1 MRCGYVSLAA
11 CACLSAMA
19 SDQTVTDAMSTGRS
33 AVATPQFQPHA
44 RLSTMPFTR
53 VPRLLARLRTAVAAA
68 ALAPLTLWAASSTS
82 VSVEDGQRSHSGSN
96 GVVFRVGAGVAGG
109 QTGVHASRSESWI
122 ESAYGSAYARA
133 NLATA
138 SMHAA
143 TSSTPTWL
151 PPSIEGSTAAAAMSD
166 RLYFDVLGADA
177 NTVTAIEVIWRQTGS
192 ISAQLNTGW
201 AATMSLQGK
210 GGGLSLERRVRFDS
224 TPGKSLLDQDKLQ
237 IIAPDM
243 SRITFDSLPWTVTG
257 DVNGEFVA
265 RGWVHMVGARPDF
278 LMQAAFTTFSTLG
291 ASTDFAASVHLSF
304 NLPSNVTMTSA
315 SGTFMTAVPEP
326 DTAVLFG
333 LGALGLL
340 LCRRKAA

>member
-1 MRCGYVSLAA
+1 
-11 CACLSAMA
+11 
-19 SDQTVTDAMSTGRS
+19 MSFNSVRRMQAGFRM
-33 AVATPQFQPHA
+33 VI
-44 RLSTMPFTR
+44 
-53 VPRLLARLRTAVAAA
+53 AAA
-68 ALAPLTLWAASSTS
+68 ALAPLPLWAASSTS
-82 VSVEDGQRSHSGSN
+82 VSVEDGQRSHAGSS
-96 GVVFRVGAGVAGG
+96 GVVTRLGAGVAGG
-109 QTGVHASRSESWI
+109 QTGIHPSRSESWI
-122 ESAYGSAYARA
+122 ESTYGSAYARA
-133 NLATA
+133 DLATA

-143 TSSTPTWL
+143 TRSTPSWL
-151 PPSIEGSTAAAAMSD
+151 PPSIEGSGAAAAMSD

-201 AATMSLQGK
+201 VAQLGLLGK

-243 SRITFDSLPWTVTG
+243 SRVTFDSLPWTVTG

-265 RGWVHMVGARPDF
+265 RGWVHMVGAQPDF
-278 LMQAAFTTFSTLG
+278 LMQAAFTTFSSLG

-304 NLPSNVTMTSA
+304 NLPAHVTMTSA

-326 DTAVLFG
+326 SQALLFV
-333 LGALGLL
+333 LGAAGLL
-340 LCRRKAA
+340 IRTCRRS